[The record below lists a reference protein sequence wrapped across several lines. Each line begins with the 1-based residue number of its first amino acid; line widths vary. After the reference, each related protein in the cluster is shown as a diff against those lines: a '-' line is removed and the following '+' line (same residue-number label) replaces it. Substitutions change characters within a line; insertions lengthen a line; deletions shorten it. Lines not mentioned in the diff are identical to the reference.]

1 MSHSYKPKARENAFL
16 VLYRWDL
23 RGEKISSLVKEFL
36 DERNTSS
43 EKVVNYMMRLLDT
56 TMEKLTQID
65 KLISERLEDW
75 EFDRLGYVERNLLR
89 LGIGELFFLEKKPS
103 KGVITSYV
111 ALARKYADENA
122 RRFVNGILGSLYK
135 EISSPLK
142 GKEEVKE
149 QSED

>member
-43 EKVVNYMMRLLDT
+43 DKVIGYMVKLLDT
-56 TMEKLTQID
+56 TMENLTDID
-65 KLISERLEDW
+65 KLISEHLEDW

-89 LGIGELFFLEKKPS
+89 LGIGELFFLERKPS

-122 RRFVNGILGSLYK
+122 RRFVNGILGSMYREAAL
-135 EISSPLK
+135 SFK
-142 GKEEVKE
+142 GKEQVNE